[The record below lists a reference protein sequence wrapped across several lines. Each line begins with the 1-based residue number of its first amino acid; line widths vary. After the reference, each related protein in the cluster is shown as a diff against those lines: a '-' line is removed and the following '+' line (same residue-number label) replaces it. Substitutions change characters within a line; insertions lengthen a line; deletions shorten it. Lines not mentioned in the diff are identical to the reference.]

1 MCLAIPMRITATDG
15 PDATIEADGLVQRTS
30 LMLVPDARV
39 GDYVLVH
46 AGFAI
51 AVLDSEEAT
60 ERLALFDELAGLAG
74 EPGGPA
80 GSADRDAADATAEAD
95 DGHPEDPSI

>member
-15 PDATIEADGLVQRTS
+15 AAATIEADGLVQTTS

-39 GDYVLVH
+39 GDFVLVH

-51 AVLDSEEAT
+51 AVLESEDAA
-60 ERLALFDELAGLAG
+60 ERLALFDEIVAMG
-74 EPGGPA
+74 
-80 GSADRDAADATAEAD
+80 ADETPSAADPDA
-95 DGHPEDPSI
+95 GRPHDPSI

>member
-15 PDATIEADGLVQRTS
+15 AAATIEADGLVQRTS

-39 GDYVLVH
+39 GDFVLVH

-51 AVLDSEEAT
+51 AVLESDDAT
-60 ERLALFDELAGLAG
+60 ERLALFEEIAAM
-74 EPGGPA
+74 
-80 GSADRDAADATAEAD
+80 AADDEAAPSAGPD
-95 DGHPEDPSI
+95 AGRPHDPSI

>member
-51 AVLDSEEAT
+51 AVLDSGEAA

-74 EPGGPA
+74 ESGRPTGPA
-80 GSADRDAADATAEAD
+80 ARDAADEAD

>member
-15 PDATIEADGLVQRTS
+15 AAATIEAEGLVQTTS
-30 LMLVPDARV
+30 LMLVPDARI

-51 AVLDSEEAT
+51 AVLESDDAA
-60 ERLALFDELAGLAG
+60 ERLALFDEIAGLAG
-74 EPGGPA
+74 GDEPGSDPDPDA
-80 GSADRDAADATAEAD
+80 GR
-95 DGHPEDPSI
+95 PYDPSI

>member
-51 AVLDSEEAT
+51 AVLDSDDAA
-60 ERLALFDELAGLAG
+60 ERLALFEEIAGLGAEPDQPRVSG
-74 EPGGPA
+74 EP
-80 GSADRDAADATAEAD
+80 DTAD

>member
-15 PDATIEADGLVQRTS
+15 ADATIEADGLVQRTS

-39 GDYVLVH
+39 GDFVLVH

-51 AVLDSEEAT
+51 AVLDEGEAV
-60 ERLALFDELAGLAG
+60 ERLALFDELAALAG
-74 EPGGPA
+74 ESGGLGGPDE
-80 GSADRDAADATAEAD
+80 ADEVD